1 VQLVHQYKH
10 IVRDDTVNA
19 IGGPGDGRGAG
30 SAASSVGTPSKAD
43 KGHHEGEQEQGAPHS
58 GRETNIE
65 EASFVELKVLLL

>member
-1 VQLVHQYKH
+1 MQLVHQYKH

-43 KGHHEGEQEQGAPHS
+43 KGHHEGEQE
-58 GRETNIE
+58 
-65 EASFVELKVLLL
+65 